1 MYISAKYVI
10 LYTGAG
16 IAAGY
21 LTEGDKSAALIG
33 LGIAAIFGYS
43 FGFDYAIVSAIEFG
57 VGLGLAAIFRDNNDR
72 K

>member
-1 MYISAKYVI
+1 MI

-16 IAAGY
+16 IATGY
-21 LTEGDKSAALIG
+21 LTEGDKSAALMG

-57 VGLGLAAIFRDNNDR
+57 VGLALAAVFRGNKNS